1 MWPWEHA
8 AVAYLAYSLLVRV
21 RRGRPPTG
29 AEALTL
35 AVASVVPD
43 LIDKPLAWEFGVF
56 DAGYGIAHSA
66 LVAVPVS
73 AAAVYGSRFYD
84 RLPVAAAFATGWLL
98 HLPGDLFVGYVHE
111 GYVPFARVLWP
122 VRSVEATYNQ
132 GFSGTL
138 VEYLSGYVSNLV
150 SGSLGPAA
158 VAGLAAFA
166 VCLLVWLRDGA
177 PGLREI
183 IDVLT
188 GSTGAR
194 NRRK

>member
-21 RRGRPPTG
+21 RHGRPPTG
-29 AEALTL
+29 AEALAV

-73 AAAVYGSRFYD
+73 AALVYGSRFYD
-84 RLPVAAAFATGWLL
+84 RSPVAAAFATGWLL

-111 GYVPFARVLWP
+111 GSVPFARVLWP
-122 VRSVEATYNQ
+122 ILSAEATYSE

-138 VEYLSGYVSNLV
+138 VEYLGGYASDLV
-150 SGSLGPAA
+150 SGSLNPAA
-158 VAGLAAFA
+158 VAGLAALA

-177 PGLREI
+177 PGLRE
-183 IDVLT
+183 VVEALT
-188 GSTGAR
+188 
-194 NRRK
+194 